1 MFQYKIIIL
10 KYIFPSSVQLQ
21 EPRSCGKQMIFHIPT
36 NKQVNN
42 NIIDHT
48 WTVGFQVFCTCV
60 VSLLPHNKV

>member
-1 MFQYKIIIL
+1 
-10 KYIFPSSVQLQ
+10 
-21 EPRSCGKQMIFHIPT
+21 MIYHIPT

-60 VSLLPHNKV
+60 LSLLPHNKVKSFSKDNSFMIQNGNLTTQEAVTAKG